1 MKERAQ
7 DDDHEHETLCASI
20 ASADEISPVRFSLC
34 DGAEL
39 ETRPK
44 GEHEGA
50 TARQVDD
57 ILLEMKDVKS
67 ELLQV
72 RELIGVLVR
81 KKGVLRQGQ
90 RLRRVDWT
98 GWNESRTS
106 KTTKKVKPTCKKL
119 SVTRP
124 KP

>member
-7 DDDHEHETLCASI
+7 DDEHETLCASI
-20 ASADEISPVRFSLC
+20 ASADEIAPVHFSLC

-67 ELLQV
+67 ELLHV
-72 RELIGVLVR
+72 SRDC
-81 KKGVLRQGQ
+81 GQ
-90 RLRRVDWT
+90 
-98 GWNESRTS
+98 
-106 KTTKKVKPTCKKL
+106 
-119 SVTRP
+119 
-124 KP
+124 